1 MAAANNN
8 LRLRHP
14 IQGFTL
20 IELMIT
26 IAVVAIL
33 AAIAYPSYNRFIT
46 KAARDEAKSTLQ
58 QIELLQEAWRR
69 DNGVYGDLAAQLT
82 ALGEADKYEYTIT
95 LLGTTQPG
103 RAGYEAV
110 ATAVGKQAEREAAQF
125 SGAGC
130 ERLTITVTLGGV
142 TREPEGCW

>member
-1 MAAANNN
+1 MRRQLLVKA
-8 LRLRHP
+8 L
-14 IQGFTL
+14 GFTL
-20 IELMIT
+20 IELMIA

-69 DNGVYGDLAAQLT
+69 DNGVYADATALAAQLT
-82 ALGEADKYEYTIT
+82 ALGEADKYSYTIT
-95 LLGTTQPG
+95 SAG
-103 RAGYEAV
+103 RTSYEAV
-110 ATAVGKQAEREAAQF
+110 ATAVGTQAAREAAQF

-130 ERLTITVTLGGV
+130 EELTITVNLAGV
-142 TREPEGCW
+142 TREPERCW

>member
-1 MAAANNN
+1 MLIRPTPRA
-8 LRLRHP
+8 P
-14 IQGFTL
+14 GFTL

-69 DNGVYGDLAAQLT
+69 DNGVFATGADMAAQLAALDAADLYDYDIT
-82 ALGEADKYEYTIT
+82 AA
-95 LLGTTQPG
+95 G
-103 RAGYEAV
+103 RTGFTAT
-110 ATAVGKQAEREAAQF
+110 ATAVGKQAARETAQF
-125 SGAGC
+125 GGAC
-130 ERLTITVTLGGV
+130 NTLTLQATLTGV
-142 TREPEGCW
+142 TRTPTTCW

>member
-1 MAAANNN
+1 MAKTT
-8 LRLRHP
+8 R
-14 IQGFTL
+14 GFTL

-69 DNGVYGDLAAQLT
+69 DNGVYADATALAAQLT
-82 ALGEADKYEYTIT
+82 ALGETDKYSYTIT
-95 LLGTTQPG
+95 AAG
-103 RAGYEAV
+103 RTSYEAV
-110 ATAVGKQAEREAAQF
+110 ATAVGKQAAREAAQF

-130 ERLTITVTLGGV
+130 EELTIIVNLAGV

>member
-1 MAAANNN
+1 MRTRAMDTV
-8 LRLRHP
+8 R
-14 IQGFTL
+14 GFTL

-69 DNGVYGDLAAQLT
+69 DNGEYANATELAAQLT
-82 ALGEADKYEYTIT
+82 ALAEADKYSYTINPVGAT
-95 LLGTTQPG
+95 Y
-103 RAGYEAV
+103 RASYAAE
-110 ATAVGKQAEREAAQF
+110 ATAVGKQAARETAQF
-125 SGAGC
+125 DGAC
-130 ERLTITVTLGGV
+130 SVLTVTVNLAGV
-142 TREPEGCW
+142 TRTPENCW